1 MVSALTAGAILFGAV
16 APAQAAS
23 TPSRNN
29 SKNEDVLLVHGYDP
43 VWAAKFDC
51 KDYFKDV
58 ITGLKK
64 ANWKGKIRGV
74 AFYKDDWNCDFRIS
88 KGSRDTGLKTL
99 GKALANKIY
108 KDYTSKGKSVDL
120 VGHSMGG
127 LIIQAALTGVAKK
140 ESGFP
145 KKLFVEDVV
154 TLGTPHAG
162 TNWGWGH
169 SYQQTK
175 DMRKKSSLIK
185 WLRNNPQST
194 QGTDWTAIGSNSD
207 AIVSETSATAGG
219 FKHWVRYDNL
229 KGVDDHA
236 ALKKVRTGTYKMQ
249 YRNSPSKASSWKKR
263 NSPVVWTA
271 SSLYYHSSW

>member
-1 MVSALTAGAILFGAV
+1 MSALAAGAILFGAV
-16 APAQAAS
+16 APAAAS
-23 TPSRNN
+23 TPMPIQSN
-29 SKNEDVLLVHGYDP
+29 SKSEDVLLVHGYDP
-43 VWAAKFDC
+43 WWVAKFDC

-58 ITGLKK
+58 IKGLKDG
-64 ANWKGKIRGV
+64 NWTGKIRGV

-88 KGSRDTGLKTL
+88 SGDRDTGLKSL

-127 LIIQAALTGVAKK
+127 LIIQAALTGVAKG

-145 KKLFVEDVV
+145 TKLFVEDAV
-154 TLGTPHAG
+154 TLGAPHAG

-175 DMRKKSSLIK
+175 DMRKDSSLIK
-185 WLRNNPQST
+185 WLKDNPQTT
-194 QGTDWTAIGSNSD
+194 QGTDWTAIGSKSD
-207 AIVSETSATAGG
+207 VIVSETSATAGG

-229 KGVDDHA
+229 PDEDHMG
-236 ALKKVRTGTYKMQ
+236 LKDVRTGTHNMQ
-249 YRNSPSKASSWKKR
+249 YRNSPSNASSWKKR
-263 NSPVVWTA
+263 SSPVVWTV
-271 SSLYYHSSW
+271 SSLYYYTSW